1 MGVAYGQRW
10 YGLTQ
15 EFAMFC
21 AYGVLSRY
29 PLHSRQYY
37 LDVLKARPEIVDLL
51 LDVAALP
58 RPVAYPEIQID
69 QLGASSP

>member
-10 YGLTQ
+10 YGMTQ
-15 EFAMFC
+15 ELAMFA

-37 LDVLKARPEIVDLL
+37 LEALKARPIIVDLL

-58 RPVAYPEIQID
+58 RPVAYPEVQID
-69 QLGASSP
+69 QLGEVVP